1 MILFF
6 SWRRILRKAGRSSN
20 RIFLVLKT
28 ISSQQNKVLP
38 KNKYDPIFQ
47 YYYED
52 FSGTSY
58 LLNLPE
64 LLDNYYR
71 WTNKEIAQY
80 VGLASMRNYA
90 HYLVTGDKTLDL
102 FHTSV
107 SEDIIN
113 KNRLL
118 RIVNGRIH
126 FYYEEVPNRRN
137 KIWH

>member
-6 SWRRILRKAGRSSN
+6 SWRRILRKAGKSSN
-20 RIFLVLKT
+20 RILLVLRAISLQQSKT
-28 ISSQQNKVLP
+28 LP
-38 KNKYDPIFQ
+38 KNKYDPTFR
-47 YYYED
+47 YYYSD
-52 FSGTSY
+52 YYGKSY
-58 LLNLPE
+58 LLNLQE
-64 LLDNYYR
+64 LLFNYFR

-80 VGLASMRNYA
+80 VGLASLRSYA
-90 HYLVTGDKTLDL
+90 HYLVAGDRTLDL

-118 RIVNGRIH
+118 RIVKGRVH